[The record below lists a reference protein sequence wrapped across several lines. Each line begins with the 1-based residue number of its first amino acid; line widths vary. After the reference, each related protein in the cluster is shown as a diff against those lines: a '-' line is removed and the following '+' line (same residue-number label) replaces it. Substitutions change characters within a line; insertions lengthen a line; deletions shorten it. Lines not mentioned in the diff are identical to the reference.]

1 MSVHGDGQANPVIRL
16 SEVHKHYDTGP
27 LDVHALRGI
36 DLEIYP
42 GEFVAIMGPSGSGK
56 TTLMEIMGCLSRPS
70 LGDFRLNGR
79 NVEEISANGLARIRG
94 EEIGFVFQSFNLL
107 PRLSLI
113 ENVELPLVYRRVGR
127 RERRDRAVTALARV
141 GLDHRARHS
150 PMEISGG
157 ERQRVAIARA
167 LVNAPSLL
175 LADEPTGNL
184 DSVTGDEILK
194 LLHTIHAEGA
204 TVVIVTHDRTIGEQ
218 AERQLAIRDGLIAGD
233 RERR

>member
-1 MSVHGDGQANPVIRL
+1 LSVHGDGQANPVIRL

-79 NVEEISANGLARIRG
+79 NVEDISANGLARIRG

-113 ENVELPLVYRRVGR
+113 ENVELPLVYRRIGR
-127 RERRDRAVTALARV
+127 RERRDRAATTLARV

-204 TVVIVTHDRTIGEQ
+204 TVVIVTHDRMIGEQ

>member
-1 MSVHGDGQANPVIRL
+1 LSVHGDGQANPVIRL

>member
-1 MSVHGDGQANPVIRL
+1 MSAHGDAQATPVIRL
-16 SEVHKHYDTGP
+16 DEVHKHYDTGP

-36 DLEIYP
+36 DLEIRS
-42 GEFVAIMGPSGSGK
+42 GEFVSIMGPSGSGK

-79 NVEEISANGLARIRG
+79 NVEDISANGLARIRG

-113 ENVELPLVYRRVGR
+113 ENVELPLVYRRAGR
-127 RERRDRAVTALARV
+127 RERRARAAAALARV

-157 ERQRVAIARA
+157 ERQRVAIARS
-167 LVNAPSLL
+167 LVNSPSLL

-194 LLHTIHAEGA
+194 LLRAIHAEGA

-218 AERQLAIRDGLIAGD
+218 AERQLAIRDGRIAGD
-233 RERR
+233 NEWR

>member
-1 MSVHGDGQANPVIRL
+1 LSVHGDGQANPVIRL

-94 EEIGFVFQSFNLL
+94 EEIGFVFQSYNLL